1 MEDFERRLN
10 SDWPER
16 MQEILSLG
24 RERTPIAISANGNGS
39 LRRDVSCFY
48 CSLFC
53 LNLLQASF

>member
-24 RERTPIAISANGNGS
+24 RERKPIAMSANGNGS
-39 LRRDVSCFY
+39 LRRDVSF
-48 CSLFC
+48 FAIP
-53 LNLLQASF
+53 LLA